1 MLVLR
6 DYNKVEYPLLATKVV
21 NSELNGQEDIELT
34 IHQQKNNNLD
44 LKAIDKL
51 WELDY
56 NNITYKIVYVK
67 QQTRGNGFYLNVRA
81 TPLFY
86 WEFDKSIIH
95 ENHDGSH
102 TANEAFRRVFEGTGY
117 NYVLVDFSPA
127 VSWEGFGKGSTR
139 LEMFKRLIDRYN
151 YEFTINGST
160 VTMRHL
166 IGNDTNFMYKY
177 KLNASNVSRSTDAS
191 AMFTHIKG
199 FGNFEEG
206 EEDYFNNAKLKREF
220 TSPLASILGKW
231 EGAPIVD
238 GRMKQ
243 QSTLDEAMQKAV
255 EDSLEI
261 TVEGTL
267 HDIRQMGYDIA
278 VPTKGDRVW
287 LLDER
292 IDLEQ
297 EIRVYSVKTTYD
309 ERDNIIDCEV
319 TFGSQ
324 SIRERHKANINTLS
338 KNFADLL
345 TGQLKLPVI
354 SLEKIGRDMINA
366 IHAASSE
373 IVFGDFGMQAISKTN
388 PNHVFGLNSE
398 GWYIS
403 QDGGKTPRTI
413 ATAEGI
419 YADALFAGTLWLTN
433 DMNIESDDGYL
444 NVTGSRFTMRSK
456 NHGAPN
462 LFNRNRLGDGSISDA
477 TGNVISNGFKNTGF
491 MAVQP
496 GVRYISKEK
505 GSGAFYD
512 SNYNYISG
520 LESSKLQFTAPSNA
534 YYFRTTLGSYQV
546 DGYELRDLDKLEN
559 GQTAVVITPDGIRI
573 HGFDG
578 RETIIDGIMRG
589 QQVANIQRFNNSDIV
604 QDRGRNMYTN
614 TREWTSVYAIWDEYR
629 GRYLNISGVALIAE
643 GSTSNSGY
651 IRIRVRQALVGST
664 NVLAEMNKFIN
675 RDQSD
680 SGTYSWNINIDLQ
693 AFYGVVPD
701 YRGVELYVEVKG
713 ATNISDTTFFN
724 FRLNRGE
731 YNG

>member
-1 MLVLR
+1 MLTIR
-6 DYNKVEYPLLATKVV
+6 DYNGTEYPLLAVKIV

-44 LKAIDKL
+44 LKTIDKL
-51 WELDY
+51 WEIDY

-86 WEFDKSIIH
+86 WDFDKSIIH

-102 TANEAFRRVFEGTGY
+102 TANEAFRRVFEGTDY
-117 NYVLVDFSPA
+117 NYVLVDFSP
-127 VSWEGFGKGSTR
+127 SLEWEGFGKGATR

-166 IGNDTNFMYKY
+166 IGNDTNFIYKY
-177 KLNASNVSRSTDAS
+177 KLNASNVSRATDAS

-199 FGNFEEG
+199 FGDFDEG

-231 EGAPIVD
+231 EGQPIVD
-238 GRMKQ
+238 GRITQ
-243 QSTLDEAMQKAV
+243 SSTLDEAMQKAV

-261 TVEGTL
+261 SVEGTL
-267 HDIRQMGYDIA
+267 HDIRKMGYDIA

-324 SIRERHKANINTLS
+324 SIRERHKASINSLS

-354 SLEKIGRDMINA
+354 SLEKIGMDMINA

-373 IVFGDFGMQAISKTN
+373 IIFGDFGMQAISKTN
-388 PNHVFGLNSE
+388 PSHVFGVNSE

-403 QDGGKTPRTI
+403 QDGGRTPKTI
-413 ATAEGI
+413 ATAQGI

-433 DMNIESDDGYL
+433 DMNIESADGYL
-444 NVTGSRFTMRSK
+444 NVTGSRFVMRSK
-456 NHGAPN
+456 TN
-462 LFNRNRLGDGSISDA
+462 
-477 TGNVISNGFKNTGF
+477 SNN
-491 MAVQP
+491 AV
-496 GVRYISKEK
+496 E
-505 GSGAFYD
+505 
-512 SNYNYISG
+512 
-520 LESSKLQFTAPSNA
+520 
-534 YYFRTTLGSYQV
+534 
-546 DGYELRDLDKLEN
+546 
-559 GQTAVVITPDGIRI
+559 ITPDGVTI

-578 RETIIDGIMRG
+578 REFIVDGIMRG
-589 QQVANIQRFNNSDIV
+589 QQVANIQRFNDGEIV
-604 QDRGRNMYTN
+604 MDRGGRNMLTYS
-614 TREWTSVYAIWDEYR
+614 REPNNVYAVWDR
-629 GRYLNISGVALIAE
+629 FKGRYLTLSGVANVAE
-643 GSTSNSGY
+643 GATSTSARIY
-651 IRIRVRQALVGST
+651 IRVVEALVA
-664 NVLAEMNKFIN
+664 NPEVLYEEWKFID
-675 RDQSD
+675 RDLNNPD
-680 SGTYSWNINIDLQ
+680 RYSYNILLDLQ
-693 AFYGVVPD
+693 SFYGSIPD
-701 YRGVELYVEVKG
+701 YRQVNLYIQIQGDE
-713 ATNISDTTFFN
+713 NISSSTGFL
-724 FRLNRGE
+724 FRVNRGE
-731 YNG
+731 FHG

>member
-1 MLVLR
+1 MLTIR
-6 DYNKVEYPLLATKVV
+6 DYNGLEYPLLATKIV

-34 IHQQKNNNLD
+34 IHQQKNNSLD
-44 LKAIDKL
+44 LKTVDKL

-86 WEFDKSIIH
+86 WDFDKSIIH

-117 NYVLVDFSPA
+117 NYVLVDFSP
-127 VSWEGFGKGSTR
+127 SLEWEGFGKGVTR

-166 IGNDTNFMYKY
+166 IGNDTNFIYKY

-261 TVEGTL
+261 SVEGTL
-267 HDIRQMGYDIA
+267 HDIRQMGYEVA

-292 IDLEQ
+292 INLEQ

-324 SIRERHKANINTLS
+324 SIRERHKASINSLS

-354 SLEKIGRDMINA
+354 SLEKIGLDMIKA

-373 IVFGDFGMQAISKTN
+373 IIFGDFGMQAISKTN
-388 PNHVFGLNSE
+388 PNHVFGVNSE

-403 QDGGKTPRTI
+403 QDGGRTPKTI
-413 ATAEGI
+413 ATAQGI

-433 DMNIESDDGYL
+433 DLNIEGQTGYL
-444 NVTGSRFTMRSK
+444 NITGERFVMRSK
-456 NHGAPN
+456 TNPN
-462 LFNRNRLGDGSISDA
+462 
-477 TGNVISNGFKNTGF
+477 K
-491 MAVQP
+491 
-496 GVRYISKEK
+496 
-505 GSGAFYD
+505 
-512 SNYNYISG
+512 
-520 LESSKLQFTAPSNA
+520 
-534 YYFRTTLGSYQV
+534 YF
-546 DGYELRDLDKLEN
+546 E
-559 GQTAVVITPDGIRI
+559 ITPDGALAS
-573 HGFDG
+573 HGFLSLTRPDYYVDSNG
-578 RETIIDGIMRG
+578 KEYGKWVQNGMSNDEIHVQRNEFMESPAISRGPQRYHADSDEMQTNDFYSVETTYTKHDRKVLTYGVGISCHSKTVGKVRNITARFEIVDINTNEVLGTFQRYIYGGQDVVWETLRVDLGVPDFETRKAFLVRIAKTTNTSDTIINLIINR
-589 QQVANIQRFNNSDIV
+589 
-604 QDRGRNMYTN
+604 
-614 TREWTSVYAIWDEYR
+614 
-629 GRYLNISGVALIAE
+629 VALSE
-643 GSTSNSGY
+643 
-651 IRIRVRQALVGST
+651 
-664 NVLAEMNKFIN
+664 
-675 RDQSD
+675 
-680 SGTYSWNINIDLQ
+680 
-693 AFYGVVPD
+693 
-701 YRGVELYVEVKG
+701 
-713 ATNISDTTFFN
+713 
-724 FRLNRGE
+724 
-731 YNG
+731 

>member
-1 MLVLR
+1 M
-6 DYNKVEYPLLATKVV
+6 
-21 NSELNGQEDIELT
+21 
-34 IHQQKNNNLD
+34 
-44 LKAIDKL
+44 
-51 WELDY
+51 WEIDY

-166 IGNDTNFMYKY
+166 IGNDTNFMYKH

-199 FGNFEEG
+199 FGNYDEG
-206 EEDYFNNAKLKREF
+206 EEDYYKNAKLKREF
-220 TSPLASILGKW
+220 TSPLADIVGKW
-231 EGAPIVD
+231 EGKPIVD
-238 GRMKQ
+238 GRVKQ
-243 QSTLDEAMQKAV
+243 ADTLDEMMKEAV
-255 EDSLEI
+255 ESSLDI

-267 HDIRQMGYDIA
+267 HDIRKMGYEVA

-287 LLDER
+287 LIDER

-324 SIRERHKANINTLS
+324 SIRERHKASINSLS

-345 TGQLKLPVI
+345 TGNLKLPII
-354 SLEKIGRDMINA
+354 SLEKIGMDMINA
-366 IHAASSE
+366 IHDASSE
-373 IVFGDFGMQAISKTN
+373 IIFGDFGMQAISKTN

-444 NVTGSRFTMRSK
+444 NVTGSRFTMK
-456 NHGAPN
+456 NTEGTESTVIEPGKA
-462 LFNRNRLGDGSISDA
+462 FFS
-477 TGNVISNGFKNTGF
+477 GNVTILRNDGDPFIQDGHALFGIPIITKPN
-491 MAVQP
+491 MDD
-496 GVRYISKEK
+496 GVEFGRR
-505 GSGAFYD
+505 
-512 SNYNYISG
+512 NYITANEHFSLFEAGYTSHSG
-520 LESSKLQFTAPSNA
+520 RWANFGLIPGLSSDSRSTSAHIE
-534 YYFRTTLGSYQV
+534 V
-546 DGYELRDLDKLEN
+546 
-559 GQTAVVITPDGIRI
+559 
-573 HGFDG
+573 
-578 RETIIDGIMRG
+578 TIE
-589 QQVANIQRFNNSDIV
+589 VANSPGGVNIPPVTHRQLVYRDSSNEGFVLNLRLPRVTYGALSFLLKFKLVSAYSGNKAIIRS
-604 QDRGRNMYTN
+604 
-614 TREWTSVYAIWDEYR
+614 TRCW
-629 GRYLNISGVALIAE
+629 ISG
-643 GSTSNSGY
+643 
-651 IRIRVRQALVGST
+651 
-664 NVLAEMNKFIN
+664 
-675 RDQSD
+675 
-680 SGTYSWNINIDLQ
+680 
-693 AFYGVVPD
+693 
-701 YRGVELYVEVKG
+701 
-713 ATNISDTTFFN
+713 
-724 FRLNRGE
+724 
-731 YNG
+731 

>member
-1 MLVLR
+1 MLIIR
-6 DYNKVEYPLLATKVV
+6 DYSGTEYPLLAVKIV

-34 IHQQKNNNLD
+34 IHQQKNNSLD
-44 LKAIDKL
+44 LKTVDKL

-67 QQTRGNGFYLNVRA
+67 QQTRGDGFYLNVRA

-86 WEFDKSIIH
+86 WDFDKSIIH

-117 NYVLVDFSPA
+117 NYVLVDFSP
-127 VSWEGFGKGSTR
+127 SLEWEGFGKGATR
-139 LEMFKRLIDRYN
+139 LEMFKRLIDRYG

-166 IGNDTNFMYKY
+166 VGNDTNFMYKY
-177 KLNASNVSRSTDAS
+177 KLNASNVSRATDAS

-199 FGNFEEG
+199 FGNFDEG

-243 QSTLDEAMQKAV
+243 QSTLDAAMKKAV

-261 TVEGTL
+261 SVEGTL
-267 HDIRQMGYDIA
+267 HDVRQMGYDVA

-287 LLDER
+287 LLDKR

-324 SIRERHKANINTLS
+324 SIRERHKASINSLS

-354 SLEKIGRDMINA
+354 SLEKIGMDMINA
-366 IHAASSE
+366 IHAASAE
-373 IVFGDFGMQAISKTN
+373 IIFGDFGMQAISKTN
-388 PNHVFGLNSE
+388 PNHVFGVNSE

-403 QDGGKTPRTI
+403 QDGGRTPKTI
-413 ATAEGI
+413 ATAQGI

-433 DMNIESDDGYL
+433 DLNIEGQTGYL
-444 NVTGSRFTMRSK
+444 NITGERFIMRSK
-456 NHGAPN
+456 TN
-462 LFNRNRLGDGSISDA
+462 
-477 TGNVISNGFKNTGF
+477 SNK
-491 MAVQP
+491 
-496 GVRYISKEK
+496 
-505 GSGAFYD
+505 
-512 SNYNYISG
+512 
-520 LESSKLQFTAPSNA
+520 
-534 YYFRTTLGSYQV
+534 YF
-546 DGYELRDLDKLEN
+546 E
-559 GQTAVVITPDGIRI
+559 ITPDGALAS
-573 HGFDG
+573 HGFFSLTRPDYYVDSNG
-578 RETIIDGIMRG
+578 KEWGKW
-589 QQVANIQRFNNSDIV
+589 V
-604 QDRGRNMYTN
+604 QDGMSNDEIHVQRNEFMESPAISRGPQRYHADSDEMQAKDFYSVETTYTKHDRKMLTYGIGISSHNKNGSGSGNITARIEIVDINTNEVLGSFQRYIYGGQDVVWETLRIDLGVPDFKTRKAFLVRVAKITN
-614 TREWTSVYAIWDEYR
+614 TTNTFINLIINR
-629 GRYLNISGVALIAE
+629 VALD
-643 GSTSNSGY
+643 G
-651 IRIRVRQALVGST
+651 
-664 NVLAEMNKFIN
+664 
-675 RDQSD
+675 
-680 SGTYSWNINIDLQ
+680 
-693 AFYGVVPD
+693 
-701 YRGVELYVEVKG
+701 
-713 ATNISDTTFFN
+713 
-724 FRLNRGE
+724 
-731 YNG
+731 

>member
-1 MLVLR
+1 M
-6 DYNKVEYPLLATKVV
+6 
-21 NSELNGQEDIELT
+21 
-34 IHQQKNNNLD
+34 
-44 LKAIDKL
+44 
-51 WELDY
+51 
-56 NNITYKIVYVK
+56 K

-86 WEFDKSIIH
+86 WDFDKSIIH

-166 IGNDTNFMYKY
+166 IGNDTNFMYKH

-199 FGNFEEG
+199 FGNYDEG
-206 EEDYFNNAKLKREF
+206 EEDYYKNAKLKREF
-220 TSPLASILGKW
+220 TSPLADIVGKW
-231 EGAPIVD
+231 EGKPIVD
-238 GRMKQ
+238 GRVKQ
-243 QSTLDEAMQKAV
+243 ADTLDEMMKEAV
-255 EDSLEI
+255 ESSLDI

-267 HDIRQMGYDIA
+267 HDIRKMGYEVA

-287 LLDER
+287 LLDDR

-345 TGQLKLPVI
+345 TGQLKLPII
-354 SLEKIGRDMINA
+354 SLEKIGMDMINA

-373 IVFGDFGMQAISKTN
+373 IIFGDFGMQAISKTN

-444 NVTGSRFTMRSK
+444 NVTGSRFTMK
-456 NHGAPN
+456 NTEGTESTVIEPGKAFFSGNVTILRNDGAPFIQDGHA
-462 LFNRNRLGDGSISDA
+462 LFEIPIITKPNMDDGVEF
-477 TGNVISNGFKNTGF
+477 G
-491 MAVQP
+491 
-496 GVRYISKEK
+496 RR
-505 GSGAFYD
+505 
-512 SNYNYISG
+512 NYITANEHFSLFEAGYTSHSG
-520 LESSKLQFTAPSNA
+520 RWANFGLIPGLSGDSRSTSAHIE
-534 YYFRTTLGSYQV
+534 V
-546 DGYELRDLDKLEN
+546 
-559 GQTAVVITPDGIRI
+559 
-573 HGFDG
+573 
-578 RETIIDGIMRG
+578 TIE
-589 QQVANIQRFNNSDIV
+589 VANSPGGVNIPPVTHRQLVYRDSSNEGFVLNLRLPRVTYGALSFLLKFKLVSAYSGNKAIIRS
-604 QDRGRNMYTN
+604 
-614 TREWTSVYAIWDEYR
+614 TRCW
-629 GRYLNISGVALIAE
+629 ISG
-643 GSTSNSGY
+643 
-651 IRIRVRQALVGST
+651 
-664 NVLAEMNKFIN
+664 
-675 RDQSD
+675 
-680 SGTYSWNINIDLQ
+680 
-693 AFYGVVPD
+693 
-701 YRGVELYVEVKG
+701 
-713 ATNISDTTFFN
+713 
-724 FRLNRGE
+724 
-731 YNG
+731 